1 MNVNKLGKKLFLSIS
16 LTIIL
21 IFTISLLS
29 INYFLPKYNI
39 YKTRE
44 SLNKITTQ
52 IQSASDETLV
62 DMINRIENENNV
74 TIVYTSIKG
83 TEDEMN
89 DALRSQLAHK
99 RVTLN
104 KLWITKEEVMKV
116 KRSGQSNKLYD
127 QEKLKASF
135 FAKYIAKN
143 DMLILVGVSIAHSN
157 ELIEVLN
164 TFYLYILG
172 FSILLVVVLV
182 WVLSK
187 TITTPLKELSDV
199 AEDISNLKF
208 KQSQVKTNDE
218 IGELASSINIMSNK
232 LHEAH
237 QDLTDRNE
245 HLKQFMGDI
254 THELK
259 TPIALV
265 KAYSMGIQDGLDDG
279 TYLDTIIKQTDQMS
293 NLIEELLRFS
303 KLERDLL
310 QKEEFQVVPL
320 IQSVID
326 KYEIELQAKGIHL
339 QMDCY
344 VENASIYADLDKMHM
359 VFNNLISNAI
369 KYTENQNIKIVLEE
383 RNDCVYFSIQ
393 NGINPE
399 VSTDIEKIWEPF
411 YVLEASRNKEISGT
425 GLGLAIV
432 KSILER
438 HGFEYGVSIIKNEIQ
453 FYMYIEKNLL

>member
-1 MNVNKLGKKLFLSIS
+1 MNKLGKKLFLSIS

-21 IFTISLLS
+21 IFTISLLL

-44 SLNKITTQ
+44 GLNKITTQ

-62 DMINRIENENNV
+62 DTINRIENENNV

-157 ELIEVLN
+157 ELIEALN

-199 AEDISNLKF
+199 AEEISNLKF
-208 KQSQVKTNDE
+208 KRSQVKTNDE
-218 IGELASSINIMSNK
+218 IGDLANSINIMSNK

-237 QDLTDRNE
+237 RDLMDKNE
-245 HLKQFMGDI
+245 HLKRFMGDI

-303 KLERDLL
+303 KIERDLL
-310 QKEEFQVVPL
+310 QKEEFQVVSL
-320 IQSVID
+320 IQSVIE
-326 KYEIELQAKGIHL
+326 KHEIEFQAKDIHL
-339 QMDCY
+339 QMDCRARD
-344 VENASIYADLDKMHM
+344 VNIYADLDKMKM

-369 KYTENQNIKIVLEE
+369 KYTENQNIKIVLED

-393 NGINPE
+393 NGINPDI
-399 VSTDIEKIWEPF
+399 STDIEKIWEPF
-411 YVLEASRNKEISGT
+411 YVLEASRSKEISGT

-453 FYMYIEKNLL
+453 FYMYIEKSLL